1 MRLFLH
7 IAGRDDIFMSQNKNL
22 ANISLNLTAPGRHK
36 GTRKYFTPFH
46 EIMEMP
52 NLIEVQLTSYK
63 WFLEKGLKELFE
75 EINSIKDFTGKTLEL
90 FFGDYY
96 LDKPKYDEKTAKERN
111 TTYEAPLYISVKLVN
126 KVTGKTKTQDVYLG
140 DFPLMTPRGTF
151 VINGVE
157 RVVVSQLVKSPGVFF
172 SGEAARGRNWY
183 GAKIIPNRGAWLEL
197 DTDIN
202 GIISVKI
209 DRKRRIPIT
218 ALMRVFGLQSDEEI
232 LAAFA
237 DVDTNPDMHYIQN
250 TLDKDPSKTA
260 DEGFKEVY
268 KRIRP
273 GDLATVDNARSLIE
287 AMFFHADRY
296 DLSEVGRYKLNQR
309 LNVPEDRQERIL
321 TKQDLIDIVRE
332 VIKLNNNQGPWDD
345 IDHLSNRRV
354 RAVGE
359 LIQSKFRIG
368 LARMSRIAR
377 DRMSLADIETVTPA
391 QLIHVR
397 PIVAVI
403 QEFFSSSQLSQFM
416 DQTNPLA
423 ELEHKRRLSALG
435 PGGLSRE
442 RAGFEVRDVHR
453 SHYGR
458 LCPITTPEG
467 PNIGLVAHLA
477 SYARINEFGFIE
489 TPYRKVLNQVPN
501 DGKSAIGHKASYDQ
515 NDAEGNLI
523 VSAGQDITADIA
535 KKLAEN
541 KSLITVRIKP
551 KLTDEVE
558 YLDAYEEQHYV
569 IGQAS
574 IPMNPDGTF
583 AVERSSVRVHSE
595 PSIDETANIDYLEV
609 SPKQIISITTS
620 LIPFLEHD
628 DANRALMGSNMQ
640 RQAVSCIKPDAPI
653 VGTGVE
659 GKAAYDSGQV
669 SISETD
675 GVVASVTGE
684 KVVIADKSGKKH
696 EYPMQ
701 KFIRSNTS
709 TSINQRP
716 IVAKGQII
724 KAGDPLADGAA
735 IEKAELALGQNM
747 LVAFMSWEGGNYED
761 AILLSSR
768 VVEEDRYSSI
778 HIEDFKV
785 DVRDT
790 KLGPEIITRDIPN
803 VGEEKL
809 KDLDE
814 NGVVRIGAQV
824 KAGDIL
830 VGKITPKGETDLTA
844 EEKLLRVIF
853 GEKSRDVKDT
863 SLTLPHGE
871 YGKVVHIREF
881 SREQGDKLPSGVIKS
896 IQVSVAVLR
905 KIQVGDKMAG
915 RHGNKGVI
923 SQIIPVED
931 MPFMEDGTPVDI
943 ILNPLGV
950 ASRMNIGQI
959 LETHLGL
966 AAKKLGYKVASPALD
981 GVPEEV
987 IKSEL
992 KRAGYPEDGKVV
1004 LHNGKNGEQFAEKV
1018 TVGIIYM
1025 LKLHHLVDDKM
1036 HARSTGP
1043 YSLITQQPLGGKA
1056 QFGGQRFGEM
1066 EVWALEGYG
1075 AAHTL
1080 QEMLTIKSDDV
1091 VGRAKTYE
1099 SIVKGEPIKKPN
1111 VPESFRVLVKEL
1123 QSLCLNV
1130 ELIGAQLPSAEET
1143 ADGEVRELATTDV
1156 RDLEPEVMIDEDD
1169 GDKKKKKKSKK

>member
-1 MRLFLH
+1 ML
-7 IAGRDDIFMSQNKNL
+7 
-22 ANISLNLTAPGRHK
+22 
-36 GTRKYFTPFH
+36 
-46 EIMEMP
+46 
-52 NLIEVQLTSYK
+52 
-63 WFLEKGLKELFE
+63 
-75 EINSIKDFTGKTLEL
+75 
-90 FFGDYY
+90 
-96 LDKPKYDEKTAKERN
+96 
-111 TTYEAPLYISVKLVN
+111 
-126 KVTGKTKTQDVYLG
+126 
-140 DFPLMTPRGTF
+140 
-151 VINGVE
+151 
-157 RVVVSQLVKSPGVFF
+157 
-172 SGEAARGRNWY
+172 
-183 GAKIIPNRGAWLEL
+183 
-197 DTDIN
+197 
-202 GIISVKI
+202 
-209 DRKRRIPIT
+209 
-218 ALMRVFGLQSDEEI
+218 RVFKFSSDEEI

-237 DVDTNPDMHYIQN
+237 DVDTNPDLRYIQN
-250 TLDKDPSKTA
+250 TLDKDPSKNA
-260 DEGFKEVY
+260 DDGFKEVY

-309 LNVPEDRQERIL
+309 LNIQEREDKIL
-321 TKQDLIDIVRE
+321 TKQDLSDIVRE
-332 VIKLNNNQGPWDD
+332 VIRLNNSQGAWDD

-368 LARMSRIAR
+368 LARMSRIAK
-377 DRMSLADIETVTPA
+377 DRMSLADSETVTPA

-423 ELEHKRRLSALG
+423 ELEHKRRLSAMG

-477 SYARINEFGFIE
+477 SYARLNDFGFIE
-489 TPYRKVLNQVPN
+489 TPYRKVVKENR
-501 DGKSAIGHKASYDQ
+501 DGK
-515 NDAEGNLI
+515 
-523 VSAGQDITADIA
+523 
-535 KKLAEN
+535 
-541 KSLITVRIKP
+541 TVARATGEI
-551 KLTDEVE
+551 E
-558 YLDAYEEQHYV
+558 YLDAFEEEHAV
-569 IGQAS
+569 IAQA
-574 IPMNPDGTF
+574 NAALDAQGYF
-583 AVERSSVRVHSE
+583 LDERTSVRVRGE
-595 PSIDETANIDYLEV
+595 PSIALTNEIDYLEV
-609 SPKQIISITTS
+609 SPKQIISVTTS

-640 RQAVSCIKPDAPI
+640 RQAVSCIKPESPT

-659 GKAAYDSGQV
+659 GKSAYDSGQV
-669 SISETD
+669 AISEVD
-675 GVVASVTGE
+675 GLVTSVTGD
-684 KVVIADKSGKKH
+684 KIVIVDKSNKK
-696 EYPMQ
+696 YTYSLQ
-701 KFIRSNTS
+701 KFVRSNTS
-709 TSINQRP
+709 TSINQHA
-716 IVAKGQII
+716 IVSKGQKVSAGQII
-724 KAGDPLADGAA
+724 ADGAA
-735 IEKAELALGQNM
+735 IDQGELALGQNVT
-747 LVAFMSWEGGNYED
+747 VAFMSWEGGNYED
-761 AILLSSR
+761 AILISSR
-768 VVEEDRYSSI
+768 IVAEDRYSSI

-785 DVRDT
+785 DIRDT

-814 NGVVRIGAQV
+814 NGIIRIGAQV

-896 IQVSVAVLR
+896 IQVSIAVLR

-923 SQIIPVED
+923 SQVIPVED
-931 MPFMEDGTPVDI
+931 MPFDASGAAVDI

-987 IKSEL
+987 IKEEL
-992 KRAGYPEDGKVV
+992 KKAGFPEDGK
-1004 LHNGKNGEQFAEKV
+1004 LTLYDGKTGEPFAEKV
-1018 TVGIIYM
+1018 TVGVIYM

-1130 ELIGAQLPSAEET
+1130 ELVGDKATE
-1143 ADGEVRELATTDV
+1143 ADQAGKVRELATTDKEEPEKITF
-1156 RDLEPEVMIDEDD
+1156 DLEDKSA
-1169 GDKKKKKKSKK
+1169 KKKKIKKN

>member
-1 MRLFLH
+1 MPKKGKV
-7 IAGRDDIFMSQNKNL
+7 ANL
-22 ANISLNLTAPGRHK
+22 SLNFGEKQQSA
-36 GTRKYFTPFH
+36 TRKYFTPLR
-46 EIMEMP
+46 EVMEMP
-52 NLIEVQLTSYK
+52 NLIESQIRSYK
-63 WFLEKGLKELFE
+63 WFWEKGLKELFG
-75 EINSIKDFTGKTLEL
+75 EIASIKDFTSKNLEL
-90 FFGDYY
+90 FFGEHF
-96 LDKPKYDEKTAKERN
+96 LDKPKYDEASAKDRN
-111 TTYEAPLYISVKLVN
+111 TTYEAPLYVSVKLVN

-151 VINGVE
+151 IINGVE

-172 SGEAARGRNWY
+172 TGEVARGRNWY
-183 GAKIIPNRGAWLEL
+183 GAKIIPNRGAWLEVE
-197 DTDIN
+197 TDIN
-202 GIISVKI
+202 GVISVKI

-218 ALMRVFGLQSDEEI
+218 ALMRVFKFGSDEEI
-232 LAAFA
+232 LAEFA
-237 DVDTNPDMHYIQN
+237 DVDTNPDMKYIQA
-250 TLDKDPSKTA
+250 TLEKDPSKTA

-287 AMFFHADRY
+287 AMFFQADRY

-309 LNVPEDRQERIL
+309 LSVKGREDRVL
-321 TKQDLIDIVRE
+321 TKQDLADIIRE
-332 VIKLNNNQGPWDD
+332 VIKLNNSQAPWDD

-354 RAVGE
+354 KSVGE
-359 LIQSKFRIG
+359 LIQGKFRIG
-368 LARMSRIAR
+368 LARMSRIAK

-423 ELEHKRRLSALG
+423 ELEHKRRLSAMG

-442 RAGFEVRDVHR
+442 RAGYEVRDVHR

-467 PNIGLVAHLA
+467 PNIGLVSHLA
-477 SYARINEFGFIE
+477 SFAHINDFGFIE
-489 TPYRKVLNQVPN
+489 TPYQKVVKQLPN
-501 DGKSAIGHKASYDQ
+501 DGKSAVGEKASYD
-515 NDAEGNLI
+515 
-523 VSAGQDITADIA
+523 
-535 KKLAEN
+535 
-541 KSLITVRIKP
+541 
-551 KLTDEVE
+551 LTDEQGQVVVKAGE
-558 YLDAYEEQHYV
+558 EITKEAATKLAANKALIALRIRPYIIDEIVYLDAYEEQSSTIAQRTV
-569 IGQAS
+569 A
-574 IPMNPDGTF
+574 MDEDGYFTDQRTS
-583 AVERSSVRVHSE
+583 ARVHGE
-595 PSIDETANIDYLEV
+595 PSIAETAEIDYVEV
-609 SPKQIISITTS
+609 SPKQIISVTTS

-640 RQAVSCIKPDAPI
+640 RQAVSCIKPDSPV

-659 GKAAYDSGQV
+659 AKAAYDSGQV
-669 SISETD
+669 AIAEND
-675 GVVASVTGE
+675 GVVASVSGE
-684 KVVIADKSGKKH
+684 RVIIAEKNGKKR
-696 EYPMQ
+696 EYPML
-701 KFIRSNTS
+701 KFVRSNTS
-709 TSINQRP
+709 TSINQHP
-716 IVAKGQII
+716 IVKKGQEI
-724 KAGDPLADGAA
+724 KAGQPIADGAA
-735 IEKAELALGQNM
+735 IQNGELALGQNL
-747 LVAFMSWEGGNYED
+747 LVAFVSWEGGNYED
-761 AILLSSR
+761 AILISSR

-778 HIEDFKV
+778 HIEDFKI

-881 SREQGDKLPSGVIKS
+881 SREQGDKLQSGVIKS

-905 KIQVGDKMAG
+905 KVQVGDKMAG

-923 SQIIPVED
+923 SQIIPVEN

-966 AAKKLGYKVASPALD
+966 AGRKLGYKVATPALD
-981 GVPEEV
+981 GVPEEM

-992 KRAGYPEDGKVV
+992 VRAGYTPDGKVV
-1004 LHNGKNGEQFAEKV
+1004 LYDGKTGDRFVEKV
-1018 TVGIIYM
+1018 TVGVIYM

-1099 SIVKGEPIKKPN
+1099 SIVKGEAIKKPN

-1123 QSLCLNV
+1123 QSLGLSV
-1130 ELIGAQLPSAEET
+1130 ELIGEKIASEEDP
-1143 ADGEVRELATTDV
+1143 AGEIKELATTDEKMTL
-1156 RDLEPEVMIDEDD
+1156 DEPIGDEDKA
-1169 GDKKKKKKSKK
+1169 KKRKGKK